1 MKKGALTILSFCVVS
16 LFFGGELHT
25 AASAEKRDTVV
36 AGVSMEPR
44 TMNPILAP
52 DRNTYQ
58 VLTSIFDNLTV
69 MHDNDS
75 EIQPGLAESWKISED
90 GLQVVFKI
98 RSGVK
103 FHNGDLL
110 TPEDVAFSFNTAIE
124 KAPNVLMTGMMDRM
138 EVSGKDEVTLFL
150 KYPFKPILSIL
161 SQPTLCIVNKRAY
174 EADPKAFGRNPVG
187 TGPFKFVSWKTGD
200 RVTLERFDD
209 YYRFKPA
216 YKNLII
222 RIMTDA
228 NTASIALE
236 NGELDVMPGVQA
248 SDLIHMK
255 DNPALAVYEK
265 VSSNFNMIILN
276 NAEGVFKNK
285 DMRLAV
291 SYAIDRDEL
300 IVGALEGK
308 GKPLF
313 VPMAHS
319 VFGYP
324 QDFQP
329 ITQDIDKAK
338 EHLEAARYDG
348 RKIQFKTTEARE
360 RVKVSEI
367 IQGQLRQAGFN
378 VVIDQ
383 MEGGRFFDEVY
394 GRMQYEMGIFNMTSD
409 YPDGDSPTFTRFHS
423 SLFGNSNNYFGVR
436 NPELDKALETGRF
449 SLDPEQ
455 RRAAYQKVC
464 EIVRDEAI
472 IIPIYAGINNVVAN
486 RDLQGVEAN
495 SVLRMY
501 YGEYSWK

>member
-1 MKKGALTILSFCVVS
+1 
-16 LFFGGELHT
+16 
-25 AASAEKRDTVV
+25 
-36 AGVSMEPR
+36 
-44 TMNPILAP
+44 
-52 DRNTYQ
+52 
-58 VLTSIFDNLTV
+58 
-69 MHDNDS
+69 
-75 EIQPGLAESWKISED
+75 
-90 GLQVVFKI
+90 
-98 RSGVK
+98 
-103 FHNGDLL
+103 
-110 TPEDVAFSFNTAIE
+110 
-124 KAPNVLMTGMMDRM
+124 
-138 EVSGKDEVTLFL
+138 
-150 KYPFKPILSIL
+150 
-161 SQPTLCIVNKRAY
+161 
-174 EADPKAFGRNPVG
+174 
-187 TGPFKFVSWKTGD
+187 
-200 RVTLERFDD
+200 
-209 YYRFKPA
+209 
-216 YKNLII
+216 
-222 RIMTDA
+222 
-228 NTASIALE
+228 
-236 NGELDVMPGVQA
+236 
-248 SDLIHMK
+248 
-255 DNPALAVYEK
+255 
-265 VSSNFNMIILN
+265 
-276 NAEGVFKNK
+276 
-285 DMRLAV
+285 
-291 SYAIDRDEL
+291 
-300 IVGALEGK
+300 
-308 GKPLF
+308 
-313 VPMAHS
+313 MAHS